1 MIYLLFFFFNQEKNL
16 IKNSF
21 DLSKIAGWM
30 FVNVEKKFKIDDA
43 PLGFPGGASGK
54 ESACQCWRR
63 GFDP

>member
-1 MIYLLFFFFNQEKNL
+1 
-16 IKNSF
+16 
-21 DLSKIAGWM
+21 M
-30 FVNVEKKFKIDDA
+30 FVNVEEKFKIDDA